1 MNAFTWSAEKC
12 VCSSDMST
20 LSSQVPSCISCQM
33 PALLQRLNRPNLLCL
48 LSRVSRTPFTTT
60 PSDIFSPTNLPSN
73 VFQIT
78 LLCLTQ
84 WLKTQQESRV
94 RLARWC
100 GDCNMTSPS
109 RRPEDSCGPY
119 RMINGRLCVGG
130 AAVCRVLRQT
140 QLSLSKIEMGF
151 TYCMFICSATW
162 NIWCLRVQLFNL
174 ESDDRRYYVT
184 QILWRLRSSSTQQ
197 QRHCTDEISQD
208 LPVHVRKQ

>member
-1 MNAFTWSAEKC
+1 MLIVLSAVAKRLNFLKLLPPLALQTVSVRVRPAVCNGCKKNPDIICRPAWKMNAFIWSAEKC

-33 PALLQRLNRPNLLCL
+33 PAFLQRWNRPNLLCL

-60 PSDIFSPTNLPSN
+60 PSDIFSPTNLPSS

-94 RLARWC
+94 RLARLC

-109 RRPEDSCGPY
+109 HRPEDSCGPY

-140 QLSLSKIEMGF
+140 
-151 TYCMFICSATW
+151 
-162 NIWCLRVQLFNL
+162 
-174 ESDDRRYYVT
+174 
-184 QILWRLRSSSTQQ
+184 
-197 QRHCTDEISQD
+197 
-208 LPVHVRKQ
+208 